1 MVTSTTNQRT
11 RGRTSTEQRLPGE
24 VAKALGIGVQT
35 LHFYEREG
43 LIPIAPRSASGYR
56 LYGPETVERV
66 RFIRKAQALGLPL
79 EEVKEVLRL
88 SQQGDCPCGHVH
100 EALSA
105 KLAEVDVRLREL
117 RSFRQELAAL
127 VKRGVAPRARQRKG
141 AICAIVEE
149 SETTGSASHM
159 KQPLARLATRRR

>member
-1 MVTSTTNQRT
+1 MATSTTNPRKH
-11 RGRTSTEQRLPGE
+11 GRMSTEHRLPGD
-24 VAKALGIGVQT
+24 VARTLGIGVQT

-43 LIPIAPRSASGYR
+43 LIPTAPRSASGYR

-79 EEVKEVLRL
+79 EEIKEVLRL
-88 SQQGDCPCGHVH
+88 SQQGSCPCGHVH
-100 EALSA
+100 DALKA

-117 RSFRQELAAL
+117 RSFRRDLAAL
-127 VKRGVAPRARQRKG
+127 VKRGAAPGARQRTG

-149 SETTGSASHM
+149 SATIGMASRTKH
-159 KQPLARLATRRR
+159 PLSRLASRRK

>member
-1 MVTSTTNQRT
+1 MATSTTNKRT

-43 LIPIAPRSASGYR
+43 LIPTAPRSASGYR
-56 LYGPETVERV
+56 LYGPETVERI

-100 EALSA
+100 EALKA
-105 KLAEVDVRLREL
+105 KLADVDVRLREL
-117 RSFRQELAAL
+117 RSFRRDLAAL
-127 VKRGVAPRARQRKG
+127 VKRGAAPRQGKG

-149 SETTGSASHM
+149 SATIGSASRTKH
-159 KQPLARLATRRR
+159 PLARLATRRR